1 MAIKNQALTVTY
13 YAWDTGNNEGK
24 TGDSGNHTIYVS
36 IDGVANAADNS
47 PAEVDST
54 NLTGMYS
61 IALTSAEMNGD
72 HIMVGGE
79 SATGDIIIVPTSI
92 STERGDIASLFT
104 TALTESYSTDGSTM
118 TVAQALYAIQQFLQ
132 ERDVSGTTLTV
143 KKLDGSTTAYTLTLD
158 DATEPANIT
167 RTG

>member
-24 TGDSGNHTIYVS
+24 TGDHANHTIYVS

-61 IALTSAEMNGD
+61 IALTAAEMNGD

-92 STERGDIASLFT
+92 STERGDLAGLFT
-104 TALTESYSTDGSTM
+104 STIPDSISADGSRPT
-118 TVAQALYAIQQFLQ
+118 ANQALLEINRFLQ
-132 ERDVSGTTLTV
+132 ERSVTDTTVTV
-143 KKLDGSTTAYTLTLD
+143 TKEDGSTSVMTFTLNDGTNP
-158 DATEPANIT
+158 TEIT
-167 RTG
+167 RAT